1 MIDVNLSYTK
11 RITIY
16 EAEELLNNKWS
27 YQRNSNT
34 QEDIYCQNG
43 AEQGNLSALAW
54 EVKWKWEN
62 QVDEA
67 ELKLGW
73 DFI

>member
-43 AEQGNLSALAW
+43 AEQGNLSALA
-54 EVKWKWEN
+54 
-62 QVDEA
+62 
-67 ELKLGW
+67 
-73 DFI
+73 